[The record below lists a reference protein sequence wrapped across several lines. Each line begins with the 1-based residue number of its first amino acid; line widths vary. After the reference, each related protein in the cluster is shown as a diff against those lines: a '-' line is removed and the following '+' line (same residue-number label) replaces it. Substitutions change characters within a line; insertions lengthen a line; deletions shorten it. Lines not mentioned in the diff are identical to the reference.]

1 MAATQRRAQPL
12 ASFGNHLIYVDSN
25 VFIYAVGRDH
35 PLRLP
40 AQQFFINAAANSEK
54 LCISAEVLQEF
65 LHVYLPVGR
74 LDTLAAAWELATSAC
89 ADIFPFEREDAE
101 LARALSITHPGLG
114 GRDLVHFATA
124 KRRGATRLQTYDRAL
139 AAAVLRR

>member
-1 MAATQRRAQPL
+1 
-12 ASFGNHLIYVDSN
+12 LIYVDTN

-40 AQQFFINAAANSEK
+40 AQQFFLNAATNGEK
-54 LCISAEVLQEF
+54 LCISSEVLQEF

-74 LDTLAAAWELATSAC
+74 LETLAAAWELATSAC
-89 ADIFPFEREDAE
+89 ADIWPFDREDAE
-101 LARALSITHPGLG
+101 FARALSTLHPSLG

-124 KRRGATRLQTYDRAL
+124 KRRSATRLQTYDRAL